1 MRSESKKAEGKSKK
15 LWVKELSVES
25 DWQWKVG
32 LMEISYKQ
40 HSPLN
45 DQFLAQG
52 KTEGRR
58 KELWVKGLGVM
69 R

>member
-1 MRSESKKAEGKSKK
+1 
-15 LWVKELSVES
+15 VES